1 VTNPSGA
8 LDPPVRSRSGGGSD
22 RHLPPTADILLAVLY
37 VAVFL
42 GATFVIS
49 PSFPR
54 DLPWTTGLGPGSIQ
68 IDLRVELGSR
78 ASVALMLACGVALAF
93 RRSSPVGSFLA
104 IVAVAAVQALLGEP
118 IAVWN
123 VAMAVSLF
131 SVAAYGSRRFSRV
144 ALGLAIAGYVGI
156 WVMQTGALGRL
167 DGLADPLAVLATQRG
182 AAFVAMFAV
191 LVVIWALG
199 DQVRSANE
207 RLAFQRERIEQRERQ
222 QEATARL
229 ETLAERQR
237 IARELHDVVAHG
249 LSVIIVQADGARYA
263 EATHPEAPRQALAT
277 IAATGRESLTEMRR
291 LLGILRDDPDAP
303 RLAPQPDLAAV
314 PALVDGFREAGL
326 AVEMRIDGTPRPL
339 PPAVGLTA
347 YRVVQESLTNV
358 LHHVGPTHVRVGIRL
373 GDDALAILVENTP
386 GASRPAASP
395 GDRQGLGLLG
405 MRERVGLLGGRMVAG
420 PMPDGGFRVRVE
432 LPIRAPLA
440 QDAPAWDSSTAGS
453 LELPDR
459 AGGRP

>member
-1 VTNPSGA
+1 MTYPSGA
-8 LDPPVRSRSGGGSD
+8 LAPSDRERGRSALE

-37 VAVFL
+37 VGVFL

-49 PSFPR
+49 PGIPK
-54 DLPWTTGLGPGSIQ
+54 DLSWTTGDGPGSLQ
-68 IDLRVELGSR
+68 IDLRVELTSR
-78 ASVALMLACGVALAF
+78 ASVALMLVCGVALAF
-93 RRSSPVGSFLA
+93 RRSHPVGSFLA

-118 IAVWN
+118 VAIWN
-123 VAMAVSLF
+123 VAMPVSLF
-131 SVAAYGSRRFSRV
+131 SVAAYGSRRFSRI

-156 WVMQTGALGRL
+156 WVMQTGLLGRP
-167 DGLADPLAVLATQRG
+167 DALADPLAVLATQRG

-191 LVVIWALG
+191 LLVIWALG

-222 QEATARL
+222 QEAAARL
-229 ETLAERQR
+229 ATLAERQR

-303 RLAPQPDLAAV
+303 RLAPQPDLDAV
-314 PALVDGFREAGL
+314 PALIDGFREAGL
-326 AVEMRIDGTPRPL
+326 VVEAQIDGTPRPL

-358 LHHVGPTHVRVGIRL
+358 LHHAGPTRVRVGVRV
-373 GDDALAILVENTP
+373 GADALDILVENAP
-386 GASRPAASP
+386 GVSRPAGSL
-395 GDRQGLGLLG
+395 GERQGLGLVG
-405 MRERVGLLGGRMVAG
+405 MRERVGLLGGRMAAG
-420 PMPDGGFRVRVE
+420 PTPDGGFTVRVE
-432 LPIRAPLA
+432 LPVRLPPAEDA
-440 QDAPAWDSSTAGS
+440 QTWSAAGPGS
-453 LELPDR
+453 LELPDH